1 MCGIGGKLQFD
12 GNPDPDIARR
22 MNACMDHRGP
32 DAAGVYANGPAVL
45 AHRRLSILDLS
56 DAGRQPM
63 SNADGTVHIVFN
75 GEIYNYRELREK
87 VDHYRFQSETD
98 TEVLLHLY
106 EEFGEECLQ
115 YLRGMFAFAIWD
127 ERDERLFLARDRL
140 GQKPLF
146 YRKATGS
153 FVFGSTIKAILADT
167 DVRAT
172 PDLPAIRSY
181 LTYQYVPSPRTG
193 FRGIRQLE
201 PGHFL
206 AVTEDEV
213 RKQQYWDVSFG
224 NQLDLPPDEIA
235 DRLIERLREA
245 TRLRL
250 RSDVPVGVFLSGG
263 IDSSLVTA
271 LASELSPDPVE
282 TYAIG
287 FDVEAYD
294 ELEFARTVADEYG
307 TDHTEYTVEA
317 DSMLE
322 SLPALVDEYEMPFGD
337 TSALPTYHV
346 SRLASQD
353 VTVAL
358 GGDAGDENFAGYDRY
373 RFNQIGSRLE
383 RVPRSVRSLGH
394 GLLDSVPEP
403 LRGDKRVRYPRIAL
417 EVSLLDQPER
427 YARFV
432 THATGERAASIWN
445 GPPLEDELANLRDHY
460 EGSDGPTELDRI
472 LDVDLNSYLPDDI
485 LFKVD
490 RASMAHSL
498 EVRSPFLDHEVVEYA
513 ARIPAKYK
521 LRRGTTKWI
530 LKQAADDLLPDHI
543 IHRSKQGFGV
553 PVNEWLRG
561 ELNDLAA
568 EKLKR
573 LADRP
578 AFDSSGIDRQFEAH
592 QDGTRENGY
601 YLWDLLM
608 LEEWYEQYIDD

>member
-12 GNPDPDIARR
+12 AKPDPEIARR
-22 MNACMDHRGP
+22 MNDCMDHRGP
-32 DAAGVYANGPAVL
+32 DAEGVYANGPAVL

-63 SNADGTVHIVFN
+63 SNADGTVHVVFN
-75 GEIYNYRELREK
+75 GEIYNYRELRGK
-87 VDHYRFQSETD
+87 VYHYDFRSETD

-106 EEFGEECLQ
+106 EEFGVECLE

-146 YRKATGS
+146 YREGDGS
-153 FVFGSTIKAILADT
+153 FVFGSTIKAVLADT
-167 DVRAT
+167 EVNAE
-172 PDLPAIRSY
+172 PDLPAIRNY
-181 LTYQYVPSPRTG
+181 LTYQYVPTPKTG

-201 PGHFL
+201 PGHYMV
-206 AVTEDEV
+206 VTEDEI
-213 RKQQYWDVSFG
+213 RKQQYWDVSFE
-224 NQLDLPPDEIA
+224 NQVDLPPDEIA
-235 DRLIERLREA
+235 DRLLEQLREA

-271 LASELSPDPVE
+271 LASELSTEPVE

-294 ELEFARTVADEYG
+294 ELEFARTVAEEYG

-317 DSMLE
+317 DAMVE
-322 SLPALVDEYEMPFGD
+322 SLPALVEEYEMPFGD

-346 SRLASQD
+346 SRLASRD

-383 RVPRSVRSLGH
+383 GLPRSVRKLGY
-394 GLLDSVPEP
+394 GLLDAVPDAFHD
-403 LRGDKRVRYPRIAL
+403 DKRVRYPRVAL

-432 THATGERAASIWN
+432 THATGAQAASVWN
-445 GPPLEDELANLRDHY
+445 GPAVDDELENIRGHY
-460 EGSDGPTELDRI
+460 ESSDGPTELDRI

-498 EVRSPFLDHEVVEYA
+498 EVRSPFLDHEVVEFA
-513 ARIPAKYK
+513 ARIPAKHK
-521 LRRGTTKWI
+521 LRRGTSKWI
-530 LKQAADDLLPDHI
+530 LKQAADELLPERI

-561 ELNDLAA
+561 QLSDLAA
-568 EKLKR
+568 TKLDR
-573 LADRP
+573 LTDRT
-578 AFDSSGIDRQFEAH
+578 AFDDTGISRLFEAH
-592 QDGTRENGY
+592 QEGTQDNGY

-608 LEEWYEQYIDD
+608 LEEWYERYIDE